1 MILPERVFGR
11 PGANWIRSGAAIGP
25 ISLRTHADQLLAQVL
40 GRLLAGHQRHVGVDA
55 LALDVV
61 RIADD
66 RGLRHLRVR
75 DQRALDLGRAHA
87 VAGDVDHV
95 VDAAG
100 DPVIAVLVAAAAV
113 AGEVLA
119 RIGLEV
125 GVDEALVV
133 AIDGAHLPRPAV
145 RDAQIAGR
153 RALQHLAVGVDDL
166 RARRRRTASVA
177 EPGFCAIAPG
187 SGVIRMPPVSVC
199 HQVSTIGQRLS
210 PTTR

>member
-11 PGANWIRSGAAIGP
+11 PGANWIRSGEAIGP
-25 ISLRTHADQLLAQVL
+25 ISLRTQCDQFLAQLLA
-40 GRLLAGHQRHVGVDA
+40 RLLARHQRDIGVDA

-66 RGLRHLRVR
+66 GGLRHLRMR
-75 DQRALDLGRAHA
+75 DQRALDLGGAEA

-100 DPVIAVLVAAAAV
+100 DPVIAVRVAAAAV

-119 RIGLEV
+119 GIGREV

-133 AIDGAHLPRPAV
+133 AVDRAHLAGPGV
-145 RDAQIAGR
+145 GDAEIAGG
-153 RALQHLAVGVDDL
+153 RAFQHLALGVDEL
-166 RARRRRTASVA
+166 RAARRRTAA
-177 EPGFCAIAPG
+177 
-187 SGVIRMPPVSVC
+187 
-199 HQVSTIGQRLS
+199 S
-210 PTTR
+210 PSRASAWSRRAAA